1 MKCSN
6 CREKNEEEA
15 KFCRNCGTLL
25 EVEKSGTSKKR
36 NILILLLVLV
46 LAVGF
51 GLQNSLFGN
60 GEERNTN
67 EQTFEGNEKSTGKK
81 EIIKNAQKKVY
92 TVITDN
98 GFGSGFL
105 FEENGMVVTNAH
117 VVAGYTNVTVRD
129 IDGEEYSGQVV
140 GISDVEDI
148 ALIKVISFEGIEP
161 LTTEMEVTD
170 VGTEVIALGSP
181 NGFENSASIGYLTGI
196 NRDITFDF
204 QYEDVYQIDAQIAPG
219 SSGGPLINAENGKVI
234 GINSLLYNEGN
245 AIGFSIPLHSVYNS
259 FMEWKKSPMSAAEVS
274 ALFGIYND
282 YETSPKEFEDE
293 ENDSEEYGEE
303 YDSGSS
309 IIEEEAV
316 EFLSDYRSYYEMALS
331 EEDFY
336 YVEDMLLYDSPIYNG
351 ISSYIDQVT
360 GRGMIFEFVDFTV
373 LETEIFEKYAIIQTY
388 ESFDFMNTSGDWTFE
403 ERYKTYKV
411 VMDDYDDYYI
421 ADIEGE

>member
-6 CREKNEEEA
+6 CGEKNEEEA
-15 KFCRNCGTLL
+15 KFCRDCGELL
-25 EVEKSGTSKKR
+25 EVGKSVSSKKR
-36 NILILLLVLV
+36 NVLILLLVLIVAGGFV
-46 LAVGF
+46 L
-51 GLQNSLFGN
+51 QHSLSIN
-60 GEERNTN
+60 EEESNTN
-67 EQTFEGNEKSTGKK
+67 AQAAEVNEKSASKK
-81 EIIKNAQKKVY
+81 EIIKKAQKKVY
-92 TVITDN
+92 TVITDDS
-98 GFGSGFL
+98 FGSGFL
-105 FEENGMVVTNAH
+105 FEEDGMVVTNAH
-117 VVAGYTNVTVRD
+117 VVAGYTDVTVRD
-129 IDGEEYSGQVV
+129 IDGEEYSGQVI

-148 ALIKVISFEGIEP
+148 ALIKVVSFEEMAP

-204 QYEDVYQIDAQIAPG
+204 QYEDVYQVDAQIAPG

-259 FMEWKKSPMSAAEVS
+259 LMEWENSPMSATEVS
-274 ALFGIYND
+274 ALFGVYND
-282 YETSPKEFEDE
+282 YETSAEDYEDE
-293 ENDSEEYGEE
+293 EEDSEDSGGE

-351 ISSYIDQVT
+351 ISDYIDQVT
-360 GRGMIFEFVDFTV
+360 GRGMIFDFTDFTV
-373 LETEIFEKYAIIQTY
+373 LETEIFEEYAIIRTY

-411 VMDDYDDYYI
+411 VMDDYGDYYI
-421 ADIEGE
+421 ADIEGD